1 MDRGGSAP
9 STRSANR
16 HHLIV
21 VAGTVV
27 VVVVV
32 HHYLIQFNGRLAPDW
47 RDIAG
52 EFELCRTKREAA
64 IRKKDG

>member
-21 VAGTVV
+21 VAGTV